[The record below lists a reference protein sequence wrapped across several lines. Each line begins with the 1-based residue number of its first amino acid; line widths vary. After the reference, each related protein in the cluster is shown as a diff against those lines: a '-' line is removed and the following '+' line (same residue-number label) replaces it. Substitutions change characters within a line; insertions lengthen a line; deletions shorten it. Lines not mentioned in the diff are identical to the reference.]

1 MVSFGFFNSSNG
13 DRRYSSEDISRIFSF
28 LITDGVLMTYGDK
41 FFTTPS
47 TSNLGVILGTGWAW
61 FNHTWTMSDA
71 KIPFA
76 LSEADPSLDR
86 IDTIYLKVDARSL
99 GRVNSL
105 GLLEGSPALN
115 PKAPTF
121 PTETDVYYH
130 PLAYI
135 RVRKNVTRI
144 AASDIEILAG
154 KTQAPFITSILQS
167 TDITTLFQGWSEQF
181 GRKMTEWENELDT
194 LETSL
199 TSNVDALISRGN
211 QQLSTQQSQFNTAQ
225 TNRQNTF
232 NTSLQG
238 WETEFTEWFENL
250 QTYLS
255 QDVVTAIWA
264 DLDKLDKETK
274 RLDALIPKTNTS
286 LFDLPTLQ
294 TMNSAS
300 YPTSIYQRWS
310 DKTYNNSLYSANNN
324 GEGTSSKY
332 DYFLLFNQKEGDVNI
347 KAMTVSIDVDV
358 SNGVPRLC
366 IYTCAFTDTLTTSSY
381 RVYPVSNVSGL
392 TNFSG
397 VCPSFAKAAV
407 LYGTRLYVRASIV
420 VYNSL
425 LHIGGS
431 ILLDDTGGL
440 STTYPFVRGGSNING
455 LGPAYGCLQFVDN
468 IPVWVYG
475 SNITSTSGTRVYMDI
490 YAIKDHPNTPQLNTS
505 IVFSRPLAAA
515 IPYLKTCLATGVNY
529 GQAEYPNEV
538 VLPFVDVDPQFGIIK
553 YTPHSNSSRLASDSE
568 SSYTQGVFNLAPTTW
583 KWSFSGSGSMSSMVL
598 QPVYRY
604 QQIRYHSKEIFVASR
619 HVITYE
625 MGNNTS
631 SYITTTSSGS
641 WYFEIFGP
649 RRMYSFGSTIDNA
662 LHYITKMTCV
672 FLKNTSSGYSQ
683 AVSSSDIYI
692 TPFMDGWSS
701 TDYLYIPIKTREGF
715 LNGVTIHKSVLST
728 ENSSNAVLFNN
739 NERCLMPGLYS
750 LDDDVFVSIPGRI
763 IKTKTTSIS
772 SNTRKTQ
779 FVEYRVPR
787 TTPNYIKV

>member
-99 GRVNSL
+99 GRVNTL

-211 QQLSTQQSQFNTAQ
+211 QQLSTQQSQFTAAQ
-225 TNRQNTF
+225 TARQNTF
-232 NTSLQG
+232 NTSITG
-238 WETEFTEWFENL
+238 WETEFRTWFDNL

-274 RLDALIPKTNTS
+274 RLDGIIPKTNTA
-286 LFDLPTLQ
+286 LVGLPALQ
-294 TMNSAS
+294 TMESVA
-300 YPTSIYQRWS
+300 YPINVYQQWS
-310 DKTYNNSLYSANNN
+310 DRTYHNSQYSESNN
-324 GEGTSSKY
+324 GEETTEQ
-332 DYFLLFNQKEGDVNI
+332 DYFLLFNQKEGDVNV
-347 KAMTVSIDVDV
+347 KAMTVTIMVDV
-358 SNGVPRLC
+358 SNGIPRL
-366 IYTCAFTDTLTTSSY
+366 IVYACAFSDTLTTKSY
-381 RVYPVSNVSGL
+381 NTYHVQNVSGL
-392 TNFSG
+392 TNYSG
-397 VCPSFAKAAV
+397 VQSSFAKASV
-407 LYGTRLYVRASIV
+407 LYGDRVYVRASAKIN
-420 VYNSL
+420 NSVI
-425 LHIGGS
+425 HFGGS
-431 ILLDDTGGL
+431 IPFDSTGILSSENAYVWGGL
-440 STTYPFVRGGSNING
+440 TASG
-455 LGPAYGCLQFVDN
+455 LGPAYGCLQFVGG
-468 IPVWVYG
+468 IPIWVFG
-475 SNITSTSGTRVYMDI
+475 SRIASTSGTTVKMEI
-490 YAIKDHPNTPQLNTS
+490 YAIKDYPTNSQLNT
-505 IVFSRPLAAA
+505 IVTFSRPLAAA

-529 GQAEYPNEV
+529 GSAVIYNPEAV
-538 VLPFVDVDPQFGIIK
+538 VLPFVDVEPHFGIIK
-553 YTPHSNSSRLASDSE
+553 YTPTSNGAT
-568 SSYTQGVFNLAPTTW
+568 TQGIFNLASTNW
-583 KWSFSGSGSMSSMVL
+583 NWHFSGGGSMSAMVS
-598 QPVYRY
+598 QPVYQY
-604 QQIRYHSKEIFVASR
+604 QQIRYGSKEIFVAPLS
-619 HVITYE
+619 VIAYE
-625 MGNNTS
+625 MANKTS
-631 SYITTTSSGS
+631 SHTQLSAVGS
-641 WYFEIFGP
+641 WRNVMFGP
-649 RRMYSFGSTIDNA
+649 RRMYSFGSNINSS
-662 LHYITKMTCV
+662 LHYITRMMSV
-672 FLKNTSSGYSQ
+672 FLLNTSSGYSYSR
-683 AVSSSDIYI
+683 SSPDIYI

-701 TDYLYIPIKTREGF
+701 ADYLYIPVKMRDGF
-715 LNGVTIHKSVLST
+715 LNGVYIHRSVLPT
-728 ENSSNAVLFNN
+728 ENSSNVVSFNN
-739 NERCLMPGLYS
+739 NERCLIPGLYS

-763 IKTKTTSIS
+763 IKTKTTPINSR
-772 SNTRKTQ
+772 TRKTQ

-787 TTPNYIKV
+787 TTPNYIKI